1 MRGRTTEGLIDE
13 RNRPTTN
20 PTRTQHNHPTTIFWP
35 RKPSKPRWREGR
47 RTQQQQ
53 SPRTNRP
60 FTETSFLPMKHYTHQ
75 LRFDSIRFDS
85 IRFDLIPR
93 RIILDST
100 VYDFVIGI
108 AYHRNR
114 VEEGPAAGEVFPPCG
129 EDQIPTFL
137 FGMISST
144 RYGDG
149 ESTQFLSS
157 LLRLAMILYRS
168 HPTFFCF
175 PDRISPEFEFKNL
188 VLLTPSTFFFSF
200 CGINPRTRRMI
211 VTTNYNAHT
220 LALCGSE

>member
-75 LRFDSIRFDS
+75 LRFDS

-175 PDRISPEFEFKNL
+175 PDRLYPEFEFKNL
-188 VLLTPSTFFFSF
+188 VLLTPSTFFFS
-200 CGINPRTRRMI
+200 
-211 VTTNYNAHT
+211 V
-220 LALCGSE
+220 

>member
-75 LRFDSIRFDS
+75 LRFDSIRFD
-85 IRFDLIPR
+85 LIPR

-114 VEEGPAAGEVFPPCG
+114 VEEGPAAGEVFPPLRRG
-129 EDQIPTFL
+129 LNSNVPVWNDIIHPIRRRRKHTVPVFPIAVGHDSVPFPSNLFL
-137 FGMISST
+137 FPRPYFSGI
-144 RYGDG
+144 
-149 ESTQFLSS
+149 
-157 LLRLAMILYRS
+157 
-168 HPTFFCF
+168 
-175 PDRISPEFEFKNL
+175 RI
-188 VLLTPSTFFFSF
+188 
-200 CGINPRTRRMI
+200 
-211 VTTNYNAHT
+211 
-220 LALCGSE
+220 